1 MTKKITKREN
11 YEALLALLPE
21 MLNAELINEEMD
33 ARLAEFLNKE
43 IETLD
48 KRAAS
53 AKKYAEKSK
62 AKADELAEMVET
74 VLMNENRVMTI
85 PEIVETALAHEA
97 NCGATPQ
104 KVAYRLTK
112 MVEAGRVA
120 KETVSVKEE
129 GKNARKVNAYHFVWE
144 EQEG

>member
-11 YEALLALLPE
+11 YETLKAVV
-21 MLNAELINEEMD
+21 LNAVDKDYLEGDEANQLID
-33 ARLAEFLNKE
+33 FLNKE

-53 AKKYAEKSK
+53 AKKYAEKNK
-62 AKADELAEMVET
+62 AKADELADLVET

-85 PEIVETALAHEA
+85 PEIVETALVHQAD
-97 NCGATPQ
+97 CGATPQ

-112 MVEAGRVA
+112 LVEAGRA
-120 KETVSVKEE
+120 TKESVSVKEE
-129 GKNARKVNAYHFVWE
+129 GKNARKINAYHFVWE
-144 EQEG
+144 QQED

>member
-11 YEALLALLPE
+11 YETLKAVV
-21 MLNAELINEEMD
+21 LNAFDKDYLEGDEANQLVAFID
-33 ARLAEFLNKE
+33 RE

-53 AKKYAEKSK
+53 AKKYAEKNK